1 MEKNVLSKLQ
11 FLPPPAPVRALF
23 VQATG
28 QEKFPAFAE
37 SEAKFFLKVVD
48 AQISFVEDDSG
59 AIVSLILHQNG
70 ANQPARKVK

>member
-1 MEKNVLSKLQ
+1 M
-11 FLPPPAPVRALF
+11 
-23 VQATG
+23 QATG
-28 QEKFPAFAE
+28 QEKFPVFAE

-59 AIVSLILHQNG
+59 AIVSLILYQNG